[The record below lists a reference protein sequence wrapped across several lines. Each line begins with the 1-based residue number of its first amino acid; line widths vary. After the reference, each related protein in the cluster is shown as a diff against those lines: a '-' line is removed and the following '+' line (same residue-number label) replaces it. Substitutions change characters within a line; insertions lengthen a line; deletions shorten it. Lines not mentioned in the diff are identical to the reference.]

1 MTINKDDEI
10 GALWNRQSA
19 RGLDYMSGRLTIDG
33 QSYDVVAYWNSHKQ
47 DGERTPDLR
56 LYKSQP
62 RDGQQQPAQS
72 PQPRR
77 GPPQQAHRV
86 ERPSAA
92 ARDAAVQAQRPAGGS
107 RQPQPVADDLNDE
120 IPF

>member
-1 MTINKDDEI
+1 MTINRDDEI

-33 QSYDVVAYWNSHKQ
+33 QTYDVVAYWNSHKQ

-62 RDGQQQPAQS
+62 RDGQQPTPAS
-72 PQPRR
+72 NGPRR
-77 GPPQQAHRV
+77 GPPPGMQGN
-86 ERPSAA
+86 RPSAA
-92 ARDAAVQAQRPAGGS
+92 ARDAAIQSQGPGAG
-107 RQPQPVADDLNDE
+107 RQPSVADDLNDE